1 MTDLVLDGLRVSLP
15 GPRGRLDVV
24 DRVNVVARG
33 GRVTALVGES
43 GSGKSLTALA
53 ALRLLPPGAT
63 IDAGRVLLRRPST
76 LGGTA
81 VDSVDLVALDDAG
94 LRGVRGK
101 RIAMVFQEPMTALNP
116 LIRVV
121 DQVGEAL
128 VIHERLSRRQARER
142 ATSWLL
148 RLGIPAAKAQA
159 YPHELSGGQRQRVL
173 LAAALVADP
182 EVLVADEPTTALDV
196 TVQAQLLA
204 LLRSLVDERQL
215 ALLLI
220 THDMRLV
227 AEWCDD
233 LAVMYTG
240 RVVERGAVTDVC
252 GDPRHPYTRGLFASM
267 PPMPPVQSSSSTS
280 GSTTATAPLPAIR
293 GQVPPLERWTA
304 GCRFQDRCD
313 DAVDACSQEPP
324 LVSIGASDHLVSCL
338 RAQP

>member
-1 MTDLVLDGLRVSLP
+1 VTDLVLDGLRVSLP

-24 DRVNVVARG
+24 DRVSVVARG

-53 ALRLLPPGAT
+53 ALRLLPAGAT

-76 LGGTA
+76 LGGTVDT

-148 RLGIPAAKAQA
+148 RLGIPAAKARA

-173 LAAALVADP
+173 VAAALAANP

-204 LLRSLVDERQL
+204 VLRSLVDERQL

-267 PPMPPVQSSSSTS
+267 PPMPPV
-280 GSTTATAPLPAIR
+280 GSTTAKAPLPAIR

-313 DAVDACSQEPP
+313 DAIDACSQEPP